1 MKRQALV
8 TGGAGFIGSNL
19 VERLIGEGWKV
30 RVIDDLRLGSALNL
44 NSAADFT
51 ELDIRK
57 IDSNTKIFRDVDTVF
72 HLAAESRNLPSMTG
86 EATAIFNVEVN
97 VIGTITVLEAAVN
110 SNVRNFVYSA
120 SSTVYGN
127 HPQPQVETMLPDC
140 ITPYGASKFAGEMF
154 VRDTSNRTALS
165 SHCLRYFQVFGPRQ
179 PESGP
184 YALVTGIFDRQR
196 REGVALTI
204 EGDGS
209 QTRDFVHVDDVVE
222 ANLRASMLLGKG
234 APINIGTGVATS
246 IKRIADE
253 ISSNQIHLP
262 PRKFDL
268 PGTRAELTKCIDVF
282 DWHPKKS
289 IINYLRKIDD

>member
-1 MKRQALV
+1 MQRLALV

-19 VERLIGEGWKV
+19 VERLIGDGWKV

-44 NSAADFT
+44 NSAAEFT
-51 ELDIRK
+51 KLDIRK
-57 IDSNTKIFRDVDTVF
+57 ISSNNKIFNGVDTVF

-86 EATAIFNVEVN
+86 EASAIFNVEVN
-97 VIGTITVLEAAVN
+97 VIGTVNVLEAAAN
-110 SNVRNFVYSA
+110 SNVRNFIYSA
-120 SSTVYGN
+120 SSTMYGN
-127 HPQPQVETMLPDC
+127 HPQPQIETMLPDC
-140 ITPYGASKFAGEMF
+140 ITPYGVSKYAGEMF
-154 VRDTSNRTALS
+154 VRDFSNRTALS
-165 SHCLRYFQVFGPRQ
+165 SHCLRYFQVFGPKQ

-184 YALVTGIFDRQR
+184 YALVTGIFDRQQ
-196 REGVALTI
+196 REGVPLTI

-222 ANLRASMLLGKG
+222 ANLRASTILGKG

-253 ISSNQIHLP
+253 ISSNQIYLP

-268 PGTRAELTKCIDVF
+268 PGTRAELTKCKKVLE
-282 DWHPKKS
+282 WHARKS
-289 IINYLRKIDD
+289 IINYLHKIND